1 MIAYSIIIAPIKLKK
16 LYEIR
21 IMARKT
27 LIRSTSGIRGVVG
40 QSLNPLVATSYAAA
54 FGTML
59 KKGTVVVGRDSRP
72 SGEML
77 LRAVISGLM
86 SVGIDVVEIG
96 IVPTPT
102 VEVAV
107 KKLKASGGICVT
119 ASHNPSQ
126 WNALKFFNSRG
137 EFITPEQYKK
147 LDRIYN
153 RGHFAFK
160 PHTRLGK
167 VQCQTQWVE
176 EHVRL
181 ALSVKTVNKA
191 AIRKRRFTVV
201 VDAING
207 AGSVALPLL
216 VKKLGAKVIEIN
228 CSSNGDF
235 VHEPEPVPKNLG
247 QLCVA
252 VKRYKADFGMA
263 CDPDADRLALVD
275 EKGRPIGEELT
286 LTIAVKEVLKKTKG
300 PMVVNLSTSKATA
313 DMAKSL
319 GSRVYFS
326 PVGES
331 NVVWLMRAKKAVIGG
346 EGNGG
351 VIYPAFHT
359 GRDALIAAALVLSC
373 LAEEKLT
380 LSRLVETLPKYYII
394 KTKALLPGNF
404 SDRLKQFEREAKKLV
419 GSSAIDR
426 RDGLR
431 FDFRRGWMQIR
442 SSNTEPIFRLIIE
455 TDDQK
460 LTSRLSKEVIK
471 YFT

>member
-1 MIAYSIIIAPIKLKK
+1 MTG
-16 LYEIR
+16 
-21 IMARKT
+21 KT
-27 LIRSTSGIRGVVG
+27 LIRSTSGVRGVVG
-40 QSLNPLVATSYAAA
+40 KSLNPLVATSYAAA

-77 LRAVISGLM
+77 LRAVISGLV

-107 KKLKASGGICVT
+107 KRLKASGGVCVT
-119 ASHNPSQ
+119 ASHNPAQ
-126 WNALKFFNSRG
+126 WNALKFFNSCG
-137 EFITPEQYKK
+137 EFITPAQYKE
-147 LDRIYN
+147 LERVYN
-153 RGHFAFK
+153 KGHFAFK

-167 VQCQTQWVE
+167 VQYQTRWVE
-176 EHVRL
+176 ESVRL
-181 ALSVKTVNKA
+181 ALSVKTVNKSA
-191 AIRKRRFTVV
+191 VRKRRFTVV

-216 VKKLGAKVIEIN
+216 LRKLGAKVIEIN
-228 CSSNGDF
+228 CHSNGDF

-247 QLCVA
+247 QLCKA
-252 VKRYKADFGMA
+252 VKKHKADLGMA

-286 LTIAVKEVLKKTKG
+286 LTIAVKEVLNPAKGGTKG
-300 PMVVNLSTSKATA
+300 PIVVNLSTSKATA
-313 DMAKSL
+313 DIAKSL
-319 GSRVYFS
+319 GSRVYLS

-331 NVVWLMRAKKAVIGG
+331 NVVQMMRAKKAVIGG

-351 VIYPAFHT
+351 VIYPTFHT
-359 GRDALIAAALVLSC
+359 GRDALIAAALTLSC
-373 LAEEKLT
+373 LAEGKVA
-380 LSRLVETLPKYYII
+380 LSQLVETLPKYFII
-394 KTKALLPGNF
+394 KTKAPLPDDF
-404 SDRLKQFEREAKKLV
+404 SERLKQFERDAKKLV
-419 GSSAIDR
+419 GLSAIDR

-431 FDFRRGWMQIR
+431 FDFHQGWMQIR

-460 LTSRLSKEVIK
+460 LTNGLTKQVIK